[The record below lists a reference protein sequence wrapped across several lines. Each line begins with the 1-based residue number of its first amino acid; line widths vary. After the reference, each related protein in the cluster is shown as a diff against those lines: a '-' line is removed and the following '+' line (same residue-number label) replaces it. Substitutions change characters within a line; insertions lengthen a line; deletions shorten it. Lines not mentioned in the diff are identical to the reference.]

1 MSAKEAIKERRR
13 SRLKDKA
20 IHLRDSLLL
29 SLQLAMDLA
38 REKGASTWLTVLPI
52 EEHGFTLH
60 KQAFRDA
67 ICLRYGWTPAH
78 IPTNCPCGQAFSVH
92 HALSCPKGGYP
103 SIRHNEI
110 RDLTAHLFTEICS

>member
-13 SRLKDKA
+13 SRLKDEPV
-20 IHLRDSLLL
+20 HLRDSLSL

-67 ICLRYGWTPAH
+67 ISLRYGWTPAH
-78 IPTNCPCGQAFSVH
+78 IPTNCPCSQAFSVH
-92 HALSCPKGGYP
+92 HALREDTPLLDTTRS
-103 SIRHNEI
+103 E
-110 RDLTAHLFTEICS
+110 T